1 MNDLERARECAEKM
15 HASDKASR
23 ALGIEVDIPA
33 AGAAIATMRVREDM
47 VNGFNICHGGLVFTV
62 ADTAFAFACNA
73 YDDLTVAGSGHIEFL
88 RPANLNDMLRAI
100 AKEEQRVG
108 RNGFYT
114 VEVKNQDDGLV
125 ALFRGR
131 SVSRGQQLLTD

>member
-1 MNDLERARECAEKM
+1 M
-15 HASDKASR
+15 H
-23 ALGIEVDIPA
+23 
-33 AGAAIATMRVREDM
+33 
-47 VNGFNICHGGLVFTV
+47 H
-62 ADTAFAFACNA
+62 
-73 YDDLTVAGSGHIEFL
+73 DDLTVAGSGYIEFL
-88 RPANLNDMLRAI
+88 RPAKLNDHLRAV